1 MQNGSKCDTI
11 GCREIATHMLTWYD
25 RADEQTYTD
34 KVCEPCGQGYASRP
48 ALNATLVRLDG
59 GE

>member
-1 MQNGSKCDTI
+1 MENGSKCDTI
-11 GCREIATHMLTWYD
+11 GCRETVTHMLTWYD
-25 RADEQTYTD
+25 RVDEQRYTD

-48 ALNATLVRLDG
+48 ALRATLVSLDG